1 MHDLNKNFV
10 GNLNKNSESSFS
22 KLKITLKIIDKNLI
36 KNLPCILILNN
47 RSNFG

>member
-22 KLKITLKIIDKNLI
+22 KLKITLKFIDKNLI
-36 KNLPCILILNN
+36 KNLNMYF
-47 RSNFG
+47 NFKQQK

>member
-1 MHDLNKNFV
+1 MHELNKNFV

-36 KNLPCILILNN
+36 KNLNMYF
-47 RSNFG
+47 NFKQQK

>member
-1 MHDLNKNFV
+1 MHDLNKKFV

-36 KNLPCILILNN
+36 KNLNMYF
-47 RSNFG
+47 NFKQQK